1 MESLR
6 SRGMSKFEQII
17 SEIEDYID
25 NCSYVRFSN
34 TKIVVVKEELEEM
47 LHELRLKT
55 PEEVKN
61 YQKLLK
67 NKDRIISEANE
78 QARRIIDTA
87 QVQTNELVNEHEIMQ
102 RAYEEGQ
109 AYIDQAQE
117 QAQQILDNATEA
129 ANAYR
134 QSAVEYTDSLL
145 ASLQSIVEATVAD
158 AGARYEGLIGSLNE
172 TLNVITSNR
181 SALQP
186 EEEADE
192 AAEGYDET
200 E

>member
-1 MESLR
+1 
-6 SRGMSKFEQII
+6 MSKFEQII

-78 QARRIIDTA
+78 QARLIIDTA
-87 QVQTNELVNEHEIMQ
+87 QIQTNELVNEHQIMQ

-109 AYIDQAQE
+109 KYIDQAQE
-117 QAQQILDNATEA
+117 QAQQILDNATQEA
-129 ANAYR
+129 NTYR

-145 ASLQSIVEATVAD
+145 AGVQGIVEATVSD
-158 AGARYEGLIGSLNE
+158 AAARYEGIINSMNE
-172 TLNVITSNR
+172 TLNIINANR

-186 EEEADE
+186 VEEPEDNDVQE
-192 AAEGYDET
+192 YT
-200 E
+200 EVE

>member
-1 MESLR
+1 
-6 SRGMSKFEQII
+6 MSKFEQII

-34 TKIVVVKEELEEM
+34 TKIAVVKEDLDEM
-47 LHELRLKT
+47 LHELRLRT

-78 QARRIIDTA
+78 QARLIIDTA
-87 QVQTNELVNEHEIMQ
+87 QIQTNELVNEHEIMQ

-109 AYIDQAQE
+109 NYIDQAKV
-117 QAQQILDNATEA
+117 QAQQILDTAVEE

-134 QSAVEYTDSLL
+134 QSVMEYADSLL
-145 ASLQSIVEATVAD
+145 SSIQGIIETTVND
-158 AGARYEGLIGSLNE
+158 TSSRFEGMFNNLNE
-172 TLNVITSNR
+172 TLNVITANR
-181 SALQP
+181 NALQP
-186 EEEADE
+186 SEEEE
-192 AAEGYDET
+192 SEE
-200 E
+200 EEVSEESVEE

>member
-1 MESLR
+1 
-6 SRGMSKFEQII
+6 MSKFEQII

-34 TKIVVVKEELEEM
+34 TKIAVVKEELEEM

-78 QARRIIDTA
+78 QARLIIDTA
-87 QVQTNELVNEHEIMQ
+87 QIQTNELVNEHEIMQ

-109 AYIDQAQE
+109 NYIDQAKV
-117 QAQQILDNATEA
+117 QAQQILDSAMEE

-134 QSAVEYTDSLL
+134 QSVMEYADQLL
-145 ASLQSIVEATVAD
+145 SNIQGIIETTVNDASS
-158 AGARYEGLIGSLNE
+158 RFEGMFNNLNE
-172 TLNVITSNR
+172 TLNVIEANR

-186 EEEADE
+186 SEEEEDDSQEVQEYTE
-192 AAEGYDET
+192 AE
-200 E
+200 